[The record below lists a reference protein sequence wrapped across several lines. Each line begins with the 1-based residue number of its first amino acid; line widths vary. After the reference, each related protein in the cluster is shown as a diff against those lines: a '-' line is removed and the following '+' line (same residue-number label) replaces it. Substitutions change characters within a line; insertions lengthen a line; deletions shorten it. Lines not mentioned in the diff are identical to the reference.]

1 MWQTHLNHVTN
12 TSGQASA
19 TLALWDSQVGS
30 WICDTQKKKRNP
42 NKSLFSSKK
51 NLCQY
56 SLVTYIT
63 PIIVCYIFVFIS

>member
-30 WICDTQKKKRNP
+30 WICDTQKKKKEIQTNLY
-42 NKSLFSSKK
+42 SHQKK
-51 NLCQY
+51 LCKY

-63 PIIVCYIFVFIS
+63 PIIVCYIFIFIS